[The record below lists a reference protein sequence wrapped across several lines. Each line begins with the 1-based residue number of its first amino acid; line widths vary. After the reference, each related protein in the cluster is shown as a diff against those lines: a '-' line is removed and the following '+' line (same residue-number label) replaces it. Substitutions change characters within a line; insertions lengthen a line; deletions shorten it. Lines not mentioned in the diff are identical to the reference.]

1 MWNYSNVE
9 MELASYS
16 YEEYV
21 SLNSFTLKSKVECV
35 SKELENKL
43 FWEDITLFELIMS
56 RISQRLPKDRC
67 LNRLLKLKRFLKRL
81 KVENLLQWCSKMSEV
96 LTNAPFTEQ
105 HNTYLLSKNDFC
117 SFLHHFQR
125 MAWVLARIISSCEQ
139 SGRFLLQKLQIGHV
153 LEYLILLLGTIS
165 RIYTLCKIRCLH
177 LCSWYQQF
185 FRWMEKFKYGSDS
198 QIIFKLPQC
207 LREWIQK
214 EVNISLT
221 SNSENELNDDD
232 DDDDSFMKGDNV
244 PYVMVEDIGEVIG
257 RDGRTEIVT
266 KKKKKKKK
274 SCQNV
279 EVKQLKEVF
288 NRIYTL
294 ERLNAMYRNIQY
306 PEYLSKY
313 KIPHPTRSKKEKLN
327 IQLEDTRKNINLMR
341 DNGVS
346 KKIQKN
352 LIHKT
357 AMKIFSIIAGNK
369 AKKYNLYVT

>member
-1 MWNYSNVE
+1 

-21 SLNSFTLKSKVECV
+21 SLNSFTLKSKIECV

-81 KVENLLQWCSKMSEV
+81 KVENLFQWCSKMSEA
-96 LTNAPFTEQ
+96 LT
-105 HNTYLLSKNDFC
+105 L
-117 SFLHHFQR
+117 
-125 MAWVLARIISSCEQ
+125 
-139 SGRFLLQKLQIGHV
+139 LLQKFQIGHV

-165 RIYTLCKIRCLH
+165 RIYTLCKIRCLY
-177 LCSWYQQF
+177 LCSWYKEF
-185 FRWMEKFKYGSDS
+185 FCWMEKFKCGSDS
-198 QIIFKLPQC
+198 QIIFKLPKC
-207 LREWIQK
+207 LSEWIQK
-214 EVNISLT
+214 ETNIFLT
-221 SNSENELNDDD
+221 LNSENELNDDD
-232 DDDDSFMKGDNV
+232 SFVKSDHV
-244 PYVMVEDIGEVIG
+244 PYMMVEDVGEVIG

-279 EVKQLKEVF
+279 DVEQLKEVF
-288 NRIYTL
+288 NRIFTL
-294 ERLNAMYRNIQY
+294 ECLNAMYRNIQDTG
-306 PEYLSKY
+306 YLSKY

-327 IQLEDTRKNINLMR
+327 IQLEETRKNINLMK
-341 DNGVS
+341 DKGVS

-369 AKKYNLYVT
+369 AKKYNPYVT